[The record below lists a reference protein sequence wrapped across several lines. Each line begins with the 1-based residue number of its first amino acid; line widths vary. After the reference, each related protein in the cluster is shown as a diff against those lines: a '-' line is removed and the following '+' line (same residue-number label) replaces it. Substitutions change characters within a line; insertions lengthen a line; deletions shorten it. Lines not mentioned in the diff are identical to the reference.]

1 MAWRD
6 PRLRALGVTGQWA
19 SGARTV
25 RSGPRVSEGA
35 LRERSRGSR
44 REVEE
49 GKWSEG
55 AERRALLVRS
65 RRAHRSEVPGVLGWA
80 PRVWAARG
88 IRPGKRGRGGGDGLA
103 AGCWAASGKKG
114 KRAGPGCRLGL
125 GRVGVGF
132 GLGSFL

>member
-1 MAWRD
+1 MVHW
-6 PRLRALGVTGQWA
+6 Q
-19 SGARTV
+19 GARAQLV
-25 RSGPRVSEGA
+25 QRAGR
-35 LRERSRGSR
+35 RGR

-55 AERRALLVRS
+55 ADRRALLVRS
-65 RRAHRSEVPGVLGWA
+65 RRAHGSEVPGVLGWA

-114 KRAGPGCRLGL
+114 KRAGLGCRLGL

-132 GLGSFL
+132 GLGSFLFLSPFYFYFPISNTTQI